1 MMEANNCTVP
11 SWELPHAITKV
22 AAAAAAGAAAAG
34 AMAAAAA
41 VAKAA
46 VAVGAEAGT
55 MAAAAAL
62 CSRDLWRISRR
73 WQVAVAARAALSCSL
88 PGARAARERGA
99 LVLRAALGQPRT
111 RGCPG
116 SGLRLR
122 SADGTSPMRGRCA
135 AAVLRPRLLGA
146 PVGRLALGPRV
157 TGPLLSS
164 GGEAPLPACRHTREW
179 ERSPVRLARRSSIGS
194 TS

>member
-99 LVLRAALGQPRT
+99 EGQLLRLPWLGVALALRRRYIADARAVRGGGPPTSAARSPCGTPRT
-111 RGCPG
+111 RTPCDGA
-116 SGLRLR
+116 
-122 SADGTSPMRGRCA
+122 SAVERWR
-135 AAVLRPRLLGA
+135 GA
-146 PVGRLALGPRV
+146 PAC
-157 TGPLLSS
+157 
-164 GGEAPLPACRHTREW
+164 LPAHQRMGT
-179 ERSPVRLARRSSIGS
+179 
-194 TS
+194 

>member
-1 MMEANNCTVP
+1 
-11 SWELPHAITKV
+11 
-22 AAAAAAGAAAAG
+22 
-34 AMAAAAA
+34 MAAAAA

-88 PGARAARERGA
+88 PGARAARERGAEGQLLAAAGAGAVWGGGA

>member
-88 PGARAARERGA
+88 PGARAARERG
-99 LVLRAALGQPRT
+99 
-111 RGCPG
+111 CPG